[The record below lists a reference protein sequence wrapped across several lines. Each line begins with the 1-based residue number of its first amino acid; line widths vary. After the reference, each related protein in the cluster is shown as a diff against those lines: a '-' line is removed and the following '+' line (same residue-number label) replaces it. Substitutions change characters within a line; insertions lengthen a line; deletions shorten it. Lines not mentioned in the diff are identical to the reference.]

1 MIETSFCELRKK
13 EVVNLDDGRRL
24 GKFTD
29 VIFELQSGKVVG
41 FCLPG
46 TNKILGIFKTG
57 EDIFVPYQS
66 ILKIGDDVILIELSG
81 AYSPSVMK
89 TKNSQNN
96 TTNV

>member
-46 TNKILGIFKTG
+46 ANKILGIFKTG
-57 EDIFVPYQS
+57 DDVFVPYQS
-66 ILKIGDDVILIELSG
+66 ILKIGDDVILVELSG

-89 TKNSQNN
+89 SKVSQNSAN
-96 TTNV
+96 S